1 MRRAWIEI
9 LESYFVRIVG
19 TGSPSVR
26 RAWIE
31 IPTEKKQ
38 ILHSGSPSVRRA
50 WIEIETARLN
60 QRRNEVALREEGV
73 D

>member
-9 LESYFVRIVG
+9 LLF
-19 TGSPSVR
+19 P
-26 RAWIE
+26 ALQA
-31 IPTEKKQ
+31 KNK
-38 ILHSGSPSVRRA
+38 SPSVRRA

>member
-19 TGSPSVR
+19 T
-26 RAWIE
+26 
-31 IPTEKKQ
+31 
-38 ILHSGSPSVRRA
+38 GSPSVRRA